1 MSSRANYRLVGKD
14 FSLPLVGAIVVHILA
29 LGLLIGSWSVSQ
41 HKTSEF
47 ELPRNIVAK
56 VVTLEQVKAT
66 IKPQVAAKPKPKP
79 KPKVVTPKPKVVTPK
94 PKVVTSKPKPKPVP
108 VVIEPKVE
116 APIEKTLSV
125 DEPVVLTVPVS
136 PTPVPPV
143 VEEKVVPAA
152 PKTPAEPASTEDLF
166 DEMLASLAAE
176 EEEINQQKDQLE
188 QELARKI
195 AIKAQVGDYVLA
207 ITQQIEEKWSR
218 PAELRLMDLAD
229 IQAVVAVEILPTGEL
244 QSASILQASGNANY
258 DQSVLRA
265 IEKVRRF
272 RVPADPEVFEK
283 GGFRRL
289 NIIFRPE
296 DLMKP

>member
-1 MSSRANYRLVGKD
+1 
-14 FSLPLVGAIVVHILA
+14 
-29 LGLLIGSWSVSQ
+29 
-41 HKTSEF
+41 
-47 ELPRNIVAK
+47 
-56 VVTLEQVKAT
+56 
-66 IKPQVAAKPKPKP
+66 
-79 KPKVVTPKPKVVTPK
+79 
-94 PKVVTSKPKPKPVP
+94 
-108 VVIEPKVE
+108 
-116 APIEKTLSV
+116 
-125 DEPVVLTVPVS
+125 
-136 PTPVPPV
+136 
-143 VEEKVVPAA
+143 
-152 PKTPAEPASTEDLF
+152 
-166 DEMLASLAAE
+166 
-176 EEEINQQKDQLE
+176 
-188 QELARKI
+188 QELARRI
-195 AIKAQVGDYVLA
+195 AIEAQVGDYVLA

-272 RVPADPEVFEK
+272 RVPADPEVFEM

>member
-14 FSLPLVGAIVVHILA
+14 FSLPLVGAVVVHVIALA
-29 LGLLIGSWSVSQ
+29 LLVGSWRVSLDR
-41 HKTSEF
+41 TSEF
-47 ELPRNIVAK
+47 EIPRNIVAK
-56 VVTLEQVKAT
+56 VVTLEQVKPT
-66 IKPQVAAKPKPKP
+66 IEPQVAVKPKPKP
-79 KPKVVTPKPKVVTPK
+79 KPTPKVVTPKPKPKPKATPK
-94 PKVVTSKPKPKPVP
+94 PAPKPAPKVS
-108 VVIEPKVE
+108 EPKVAVPVE
-116 APIEKTLSV
+116 KTVSIAKPAVVAAPIT
-125 DEPVVLTVPVS
+125 
-136 PTPVPPV
+136 PTPEPSA
-143 VEEKVVPAA
+143 VEEKVVPVA
-152 PKTPAEPASTEDLF
+152 PKQIEQLDSTEDLF

-176 EEEINQQKDQLE
+176 EEQINRQKNQLE

-195 AIKAQVGDYVLA
+195 AIEAQVGDYVLA

-244 QSASILQASGNANY
+244 QSASILQPSGNANY

-272 RVPADPEVFEK
+272 RVPVDSEVFEK
-283 GGFRRL
+283 GGVRRL
-289 NIIFRPE
+289 NIILRPE